1 MARLAQDNLIVK
13 SAGKKALSQ
22 LPEKSKT
29 KLEVIMN
36 WYDLGAQAITYLNK
50 LKKELC
56 NI

>member
-1 MARLAQDNLIVK
+1 MARLAQDNLIVT
-13 SAGKKALSQ
+13 SAGKKAFSQ

-56 NI
+56 SI